1 MASVIVFKC
10 HRSKKG
16 SCNRCCKIFESN
28 IYLLPITQKLFIG
41 IIMLAKRIIPCLDCD
56 LNVPH
61 GRVVK
66 GVEFKQIRYAG
77 EPVALAT
84 KYYEDGADEI
94 VFLDIT
100 ASHERRETMADVIKA
115 TTENVFVPICVG
127 GGIRKPQD
135 YVNML
140 KAGADKCSTNTAAIH
155 NPDLINEA
163 SKVVGSQACVIGID
177 AKRRYVDDPQENDDH
192 VIIETPQG
200 YCWYDCSIYGGREF
214 TGIDAI
220 KWAMECQERGA
231 GEILLTSMDRDGTKD
246 GYDIPLNRA
255 MSEMLDIP
263 IIASGGGG
271 SPEHIYETLTKGKSD
286 AALAASIFHFDEY
299 PVPVVKEYLKERGV
313 AVRL

>member
-1 MASVIVFKC
+1 
-10 HRSKKG
+10 
-16 SCNRCCKIFESN
+16 
-28 IYLLPITQKLFIG
+28 
-41 IIMLAKRIIPCLDCD
+41 MLAKRIIPCLDCD
-56 LNVPH
+56 LQVPH

-77 EPVALAT
+77 EPVDLAT

-100 ASHERRETMADVIKA
+100 ASHERRETMADVIRA

-127 GGIRKPQD
+127 GGIRKPED

-177 AKRRYVDDPQENDDH
+177 AKRRYIQDESEAKDK
-192 VIIETPQG
+192 IIVETDKG
-200 YCWYDCSIYGGREF
+200 LCWFDCSIYGGREF
-214 TGIDAI
+214 TGMDAI
-220 KWAMECQERGA
+220 AWAMECEDRGA

-246 GYDIPLNRA
+246 GYDLELTRTI
-255 MSEMLDIP
+255 SESVDIP
-263 IIASGGGG
+263 VIASGGVGN
-271 SPEHIYETLTKGKSD
+271 PQHIMEAFTLGKAD

-299 PVPVVKEYLKERGV
+299 PVPIVKGFLKENGV
-313 AVRL
+313 VVRE

>member
-1 MASVIVFKC
+1 
-10 HRSKKG
+10 
-16 SCNRCCKIFESN
+16 
-28 IYLLPITQKLFIG
+28 
-41 IIMLAKRIIPCLDCD
+41 MLAKRIIPCLDCD

-77 EPVALAT
+77 EPVELAT
-84 KYYEDGADEI
+84 QYYEDGADEI

-127 GGIRKPQD
+127 GGIRKPSD

-140 KAGADKCSTNTAAIH
+140 RAGADKCSTNTAAIH

-163 SKVVGSQACVIGID
+163 SKIVGSQACVVGID
-177 AKRRYVDDPQENDDH
+177 AKRRYVKDPEECIDKI
-192 VIIETPQG
+192 VIETDKG
-200 YCWYDCSIYGGREF
+200 YCWFDCSIYGGREF

-220 KWAMECQERGA
+220 AWAIECQERGA

-246 GYDIPLNRA
+246 GYDLELTRTMGEN
-255 MSEMLDIP
+255 LDIP
-263 IIASGGGG
+263 VIASGGVGN
-271 SPEHIYETLTKGKSD
+271 PEHIYEAFKIGKAD
-286 AALAASIFHFDEY
+286 AALAASIFHFNEY
-299 PVPVVKEYLKERGV
+299 PVPVVKEYLKNLGV
-313 AVRL
+313 PVRY

>member
-1 MASVIVFKC
+1 
-10 HRSKKG
+10 
-16 SCNRCCKIFESN
+16 
-28 IYLLPITQKLFIG
+28 
-41 IIMLAKRIIPCLDCD
+41 MLAKRIIPCLDCD
-56 LNVPH
+56 LQVPH

-77 EPVALAT
+77 EPVELAT
-84 KYYEDGADEI
+84 KYYEEGADEI

-100 ASHERRETMADVIKA
+100 ASHERRETMAEVIKA

-127 GGIRKPQD
+127 GGIRKPED

-155 NPDLINEA
+155 NPDLINQA
-163 SKVVGSQACVIGID
+163 SEIVGSQACVIGID
-177 AKRRYVDDPQENDDH
+177 AKRRYVDDPKERDDKI
-192 VIIETPQG
+192 IIETEKG
-200 YCWYDCSIYGGREF
+200 YCWYDCSIYGGRDF

-220 KWAMECQERGA
+220 QWAVECQERGA

-246 GYDIPLNRA
+246 GYDIPLNRT

-271 SPEHIYETLTKGKSD
+271 NPEHIYHAFKEGKAD
-286 AALAASIFHFDEY
+286 AALAASIFHFNIY
-299 PVPVVKEYLKERGV
+299 PVPVVKEYLRKKGV
-313 AVRL
+313 EVRI

>member
-1 MASVIVFKC
+1 
-10 HRSKKG
+10 
-16 SCNRCCKIFESN
+16 
-28 IYLLPITQKLFIG
+28 
-41 IIMLAKRIIPCLDCD
+41 MLAKRIIPCLDCD
-56 LNVPH
+56 LQVPH

-77 EPVALAT
+77 EPVELAT

-127 GGIRKPQD
+127 GGIRKPED

-155 NPDLINEA
+155 NPDLINQA
-163 SKVVGSQACVIGID
+163 SEIVGSQACVIGID
-177 AKRRYVDDPQENDDH
+177 AKRRYVDNPKESDKRIIVETEN
-192 VIIETPQG
+192 G
-200 YCWYDCSIYGGREF
+200 YCWYDCSIYGGRDF

-220 KWAMECQERGA
+220 QWAMECQDRGA

-246 GYDIPLNRA
+246 GYDLPLNRT

-271 SPEHIYETLTKGKSD
+271 NPEHIYRAFQDGKAD
-286 AALAASIFHFDEY
+286 AALAASIFHFNEY
-299 PVPVVKEYLKERGV
+299 PVPVVKEYLHKKGV
-313 AVRL
+313 EVRL